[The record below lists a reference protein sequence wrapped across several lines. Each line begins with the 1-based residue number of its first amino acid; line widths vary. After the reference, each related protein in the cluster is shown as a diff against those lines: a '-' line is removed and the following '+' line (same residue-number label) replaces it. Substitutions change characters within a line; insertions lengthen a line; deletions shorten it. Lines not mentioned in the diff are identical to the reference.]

1 MSVTTAAEYGVVS
14 AEPTVPPTTVPS
26 APTSVFPS
34 ASTLGTIMITPC
46 TSAPMMPI
54 SR

>member
-1 MSVTTAAEYGVVS
+1 MTTAAEYGVVS
-14 AEPTVPPTTVPS
+14 AEETVPPTTAPS
-26 APTSVFPS
+26 ADTSVLPS

-46 TSAPMMPI
+46 SSAPMTAI